1 LSRIAHLRGIA
12 PETDISQCA
21 ETMEPLLIGVECH
34 AGYKADET
42 PRRFRFERNWIEVE
56 EVVDRWQQVERLPE
70 WPRAD
75 YFKLQASDGRLYLLK
90 HDLDANQWF
99 LVGR

>member
-1 LSRIAHLRGIA
+1 M
-12 PETDISQCA
+12 SQCT
-21 ETMEPLLIGVECH
+21 ETMEPLLIAVECH

-42 PRRFRFERNWIEVE
+42 PRRFRFERTWIEVE

-75 YFKLQASDGRLYLLK
+75 YFKVQASDGRLYLLK
-90 HDLDANQWF
+90 HDLDVSRWL
-99 LVGR
+99 LVRRW